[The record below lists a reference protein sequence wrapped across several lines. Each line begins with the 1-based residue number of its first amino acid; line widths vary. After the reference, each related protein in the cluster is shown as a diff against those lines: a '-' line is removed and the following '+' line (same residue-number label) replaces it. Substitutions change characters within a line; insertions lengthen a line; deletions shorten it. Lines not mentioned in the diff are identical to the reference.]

1 MGPSGPTVKGP
12 LGQTAIILKKVLP
25 RLSRGAAT
33 PAAGGKPM
41 EPTIGRIVMFR
52 ARQEIRGQTT
62 IAAMI
67 TAIEPEGTVTLTGF
81 PPGGGTPSHEK
92 VPQGDAD
99 TPYSWYW
106 PAGSSGAGGDF
117 FGSGGGA

>member
-1 MGPSGPTVKGP
+1 
-12 LGQTAIILKKVLP
+12 
-25 RLSRGAAT
+25 
-33 PAAGGKPM
+33 M
-41 EPTIGRIVMFR
+41 EPTLGRIVMFR

-117 FGSGGGA
+117 FGSGGGAPGTPLAPEGTTTTAPTAEPGPAIVS